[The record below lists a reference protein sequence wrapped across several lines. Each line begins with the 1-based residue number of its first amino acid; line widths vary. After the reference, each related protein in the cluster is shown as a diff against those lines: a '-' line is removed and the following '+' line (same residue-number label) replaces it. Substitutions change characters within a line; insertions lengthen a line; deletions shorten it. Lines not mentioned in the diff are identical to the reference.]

1 VAHALLLFIFVVALP
16 LALASSPTIFN
27 DGDVSWHVAAGQWI
41 VAHGTIPTTDPFSF
55 TAYGHSW
62 VVTEWLADVI
72 LGSAYRVAGYAGL
85 ATVVAAALMAL
96 HGLVFLSLRRCAGP
110 LVIATTVLAMDFV
123 LIPFTLARPHVL
135 VWPLIAGWTILLLW
149 ADEEGRA
156 PPLWGALI
164 PLLWTNLHGSF
175 LIAGPIGA
183 AIAFDALQ
191 KTKWRNWRSWALFA
205 LCSAVG
211 ALLNA
216 NELRGLLRPF
226 EMENLALLPLVQEWQ
241 PSTIQWMPQYY
252 AVLGIGLFA
261 MLYKGVRIPDGRL
274 LLLIVLAG
282 MAFSE
287 VRHQSWF
294 IIVAA
299 CIVPPLLETEPTR
312 NPAARWLSFAA
323 IPLLAVRALWPVV
336 PPESGANPRNVI
348 AAVPA
353 SLRAE
358 PVFNGYSFGGPL
370 ILAGFRPYIDG
381 RADMYGDAFVLDY
394 SRILDG
400 DMRRFDAVV
409 RQYGIR
415 WTMLPTRSTLARELD
430 LSPEWKRA
438 YADHVGVIHV
448 RRDWPGFG
456 PGSDGSPE
464 PSSSPISRRLG
475 QSAGMLNGPSPAE

>member
-1 VAHALLLFIFVVALP
+1 MKGAVQATHPAFDQESMVNALLFAVLVFVLP
-16 LALASSPTIFN
+16 FALASSPTIFN

-55 TAYGHSW
+55 TAAGQPW

-72 LGSAYRVAGYAGL
+72 LGWAYRIAGYAGL
-85 ATVVAAALMAL
+85 ATIIAAALVAL
-96 HGLVFLSLRRCAGP
+96 HGLIFSFLRRRAGP
-110 LVIATTVLAMDFV
+110 LTIAATLLAMDFV

-135 VWPLIAGWTILLLW
+135 VWPMIAGWTILLLE

-191 KTKWRNWRSWALFA
+191 KTKWRNWRPWVLFA
-205 LCSAVG
+205 LASAVG

-216 NELRGLLRPF
+216 NGLRGLLRPF

-252 AVLGIGLFA
+252 AVLGIALFA
-261 MLYKGVRIPDGRL
+261 LLYKGVRIPIGRL
-274 LLLIVLAG
+274 LLLLVMAG

-287 VRHQSWF
+287 ARHQSWF

-299 CIVPPLLETEPTR
+299 CIVPPLLGTEASPT
-312 NPAARWLSFAA
+312 PAARWVAYAA
-323 IPLLAVRALWPVV
+323 IPLLIARALWPVV
-336 PPESGANPRNVI
+336 PAENGANPRHAI
-348 AAVPA
+348 AAIPP
-353 SLRAE
+353 SLRGQ
-358 PVFNGYSFGGPL
+358 PLFNGYSFGGPL
-370 ILAGFRPYIDG
+370 ILAGIRPYIDG

-394 SRILDG
+394 SRMLDG
-400 DMRRFDAVV
+400 DMGRFDAVV

-415 WTMLPTRSTLARELD
+415 WTMLPAGSTLARALD
-430 LSPEWKRA
+430 SSPEWKRT
-438 YADHVGVIHV
+438 YVDRVGVIHV
-448 RRDWPGFG
+448 RRDRAAVGL
-456 PGSDGSPE
+456 GSDG
-464 PSSSPISRRLG
+464 R
-475 QSAGMLNGPSPAE
+475 